1 MRRLGRIVVLLLAG
15 TGLLSL
21 ALVGLGFWLAA
32 HLSPRTEHDLPKRA
46 VLTLDLD
53 ARFQEMP
60 DGNPLAALS
69 GEKSYALRQVI
80 EAIDHA
86 AADKRVVGLFA
97 TMGHASLGLGD
108 VQEVRDAVGRFRQS
122 GKPTLLFAETMGEG
136 GSGTLDYYLAS
147 AFGQIWL
154 QPSGDIGLTGMMAE
168 SPFIKGTLDL
178 LGIKAQFSGRHE
190 YKSAIDMF
198 TETGFTAPH
207 RENLGRLMDS
217 FSDQLADGIA
227 HGRKLAPDAVR
238 GLLGKGPYLA
248 SEAKAAGLVDQI
260 GYRDA
265 AWVAIAGTGKDKDA
279 ASEEMDI
286 ADYAAHLA
294 DPKGAKVALIIGSGA
309 IHRGESHHGFD
320 SEPDFGAQTI
330 AEALRDAVD
339 DDGVKAI
346 LFRVDSP
353 GGSYTASDTVWHEV
367 KRAREAGKPV
377 VVSMGNVAASGG
389 YFVAMAADR
398 IIAQPGTITGS
409 IGVFTGKMVLDEF
422 WKKLGVSW
430 DEMHRGD
437 NAAMWSANRPF
448 SPQAQ
453 GRIDALLDHI
463 YADFSGKAS
472 DGRGIAADKMD
483 QLARGRIWTG
493 ADAKALGLVD
503 RLGGWHEAVA
513 AVREVAGMKPDEP
526 VRLVDYPR
534 PRKIWE
540 VLAEA
545 MAGGSVTERRQLAA
559 LLKAAAVLEPLTARL
574 PILAEPPGAASLRLP
589 PLDHLGSR
597 P

>member
-1 MRRLGRIVVLLLAG
+1 MRRLGRIVVWMLAG
-15 TGLLSL
+15 TGVL
-21 ALVGLGFWLAA
+21 ALVLVGLGVWIAA

-53 ARFQEMP
+53 AKFHETV
-60 DGNPLAALS
+60 DGDPLAALA

-80 EAIDHA
+80 DAIDHA
-86 AADKRVVGLFA
+86 AGDTRVVGLFA

-108 VQEVRDAVGRFRQS
+108 VQEVRDAVGRFRRS
-122 GKPTLLFAETMGEG
+122 GKPALLFAETMGEG

-154 QPSGDIGLTGMMAE
+154 QPSGDVGLTGMMAE

-198 TETGFTAPH
+198 TETGFTAAH

-227 HGRKLAPDAVR
+227 NGRKLTPDVVR
-238 GLLGKGPYLA
+238 GLVGKGPFLA
-248 SEAKAAGLVDQI
+248 AEAKAAGLVDQI

-265 AWVAIAGTGKDKDA
+265 AWAVIAGDGKDKDQA
-279 ASEEMDI
+279 AEEIDI

-294 DPKGAKVALIIGSGA
+294 EPKGIKVALITGSGA

-346 LFRVDSP
+346 LFRIDSP

-398 IIAQPGTITGS
+398 IVAQPGTITGS

-463 YADFSGKAS
+463 YADFTGKAA
-472 DGRGIAADKMD
+472 DGRGIAADRMD

-503 RLGGWHEAVA
+503 RLGGWSEAVA
-513 AVREVAGMKPDEP
+513 AVRETAGLKPDEP

-559 LLKAAAVLEPLTARL
+559 LLRAAAVLEPLTARL
-574 PILAEPPGAASLRLP
+574 SILAEPPGAATLRMP
-589 PLDHLGSR
+589 PLDHSGTR
-597 P
+597 R